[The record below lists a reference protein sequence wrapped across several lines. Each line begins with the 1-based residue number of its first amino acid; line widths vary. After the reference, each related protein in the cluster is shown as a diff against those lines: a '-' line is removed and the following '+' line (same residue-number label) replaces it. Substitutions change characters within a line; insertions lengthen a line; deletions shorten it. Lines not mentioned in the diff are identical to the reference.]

1 MIVEICGD
9 AQDLTSIQRQNALIL
24 PFLCMQ
30 ARNVSSA
37 MSAASSACDHIYNW
51 VNGTPKDT
59 WVSMGVYSDGSY
71 GAPKV
76 PSWLPDLV
84 VAAYALLCEASVLLL
99 LSAVAE
105 VVGAHTNNVAAVS

>member
-1 MIVEICGD
+1 MRM
-9 AQDLTSIQRQNALIL
+9 TSIRVCECVIGLA
-24 PFLCMQ
+24 MQ

-71 GAPKV
+71 NAPKV
-76 PSWLPDLV
+76 IACLQLCR
-84 VAAYALLCEASVLLL
+84 LLHACV
-99 LSAVAE
+99 
-105 VVGAHTNNVAAVS
+105 

>member
-1 MIVEICGD
+1 
-9 AQDLTSIQRQNALIL
+9 
-24 PFLCMQ
+24 MQ

-76 PSWLPDLV
+76 LSQLPDLV
-84 VAAYALLCEASVLLL
+84 V
-99 LSAVAE
+99 
-105 VVGAHTNNVAAVS
+105 GA

>member
-1 MIVEICGD
+1 MLSCCLSSFV
-9 AQDLTSIQRQNALIL
+9 
-24 PFLCMQ
+24 Q

-76 PSWLPDLV
+76 LSQSPDFI
-84 VAAYALLCEASVLLL
+84 VAVRLLFV
-99 LSAVAE
+99 
-105 VVGAHTNNVAAVS
+105 